1 MTLFKFRRYL
11 IISARFIESKMH
23 IFYYGFLLLINLIFA
38 YISPLFVQVS
48 LEDSNGKETF
58 TSRLF
63 EMFIYVYYLLL
74 LLVDWISTNIF
85 NYLEIF
91 NDYILF
97 NFFLITNVV
106 LVTIIQI
113 SLYNLVKLKLKKM
126 F

>member
-1 MTLFKFRRYL
+1 
-11 IISARFIESKMH
+11 
-23 IFYYGFLLLINLIFA
+23 
-38 YISPLFVQVS
+38 
-48 LEDSNGKETF
+48 
-58 TSRLF
+58 
-63 EMFIYVYYLLL
+63 MFIYVYYLLL